1 MNGEHK
7 TTSSNKT
14 PMDLAGRTAV
24 VTGAAGG
31 IGLALTERLIAAG
44 MSVVMADIEEE
55 TLAREATRL
64 ESDGASV
71 LGVLTDVRDPDAV
84 EALRDQALSV
94 YGSVHVLC
102 NNAGVA
108 PGGPMAETTPA
119 DWRWVVDVN
128 ILGVAYGVTTFTQL
142 FLDQGE
148 GHIVNTASEAG
159 LVTNAQLGMYCATK
173 HAVVGM
179 SESLW
184 REVHPQGVGVSV
196 LCPNL
201 VDTKIFESERN
212 RTDGV
217 ALKPE
222 AAAAIAPMREMLS
235 AVGMSPATAADVVH
249 DAVVGDRFWVLTHEV
264 TLPAATRR
272 FDDLQGG
279 RNPSDPYEGLIG
291 G

>member
-1 MNGEHK
+1 MK
-7 TTSSNKT
+7 
-14 PMDLAGRTAV
+14 DLAGRTAV

-31 IGLALTERLIAAG
+31 IGLALTERLVAAG
-44 MSVVMADIEEE
+44 MSVVMADVEEE
-55 TLAREATRL
+55 TLSREATRL

-71 LGVLTDVRDPDAV
+71 LGVLTDVRDSDAI

-94 YGSVHVLC
+94 FGAVQLVC

-119 DWRWVVDVN
+119 DWRWAVDVN
-128 ILGVAYGVTTFTQL
+128 VLGVAYGVTTFVPL
-142 FLDQGE
+142 FLEQGE

-159 LVTNAQLGMYCATK
+159 LVTNPALGLYCATK

-179 SESLW
+179 SEALW
-184 REVHPQGVGVSV
+184 RETHPQGVGVSV

-217 ALKPE
+217 EMTPAS
-222 AAAAIAPMREMLS
+222 AATMAPLREMIGV
-235 AVGMSPATAADVVH
+235 AGIAATTVADRVH
-249 DAVVGDRFWVLTHEV
+249 DAVINDEFWVLTHEL
-264 TLPAATRR
+264 TLPAAGRR
-272 FDDLQGG
+272 FADLEAA
-279 RNPSDPYEGLIG
+279 RNPTDPYADLLP
-291 G
+291 

>member
-1 MNGEHK
+1 ME
-7 TTSSNKT
+7 T
-14 PMDLAGRTAV
+14 LAGRTAV
-24 VTGAAGG
+24 ITGAASG
-31 IGLALTERLIAAG
+31 IGLAMTERFVAAG
-44 MSVVMADIEEE
+44 MSVVMADVEEDA
-55 TLAREATRL
+55 LAREAARL

-71 LGVLTDVRDPDAV
+71 LGVLTDVRDAAAV

-94 YGSVHVLC
+94 YGSVHLLC

-108 PGGPMAETTPA
+108 PGGPMVDTTPA
-119 DWRWVVDVN
+119 DWEWAVGVN
-128 ILGVAYGVTTFTQL
+128 VLGVAYGVTAFAPH

-159 LVTNAQLGMYCATK
+159 LVTNNVLGMYCATK
-173 HAVVGM
+173 HAVVGL

-217 ALKPE
+217 GMAPSTAAVMAPLRE
-222 AAAAIAPMREMLS
+222 AIGAIGIAP
-235 AVGMSPATAADVVH
+235 ADVAGHVH
-249 DAVVGDRFWVLTHEV
+249 DAVVADRFWVFTHP
-264 TLPAATRR
+264 TTAPAAARR
-272 FDDLQGG
+272 FADIEAGTH
-279 RNPSDPYEGLIG
+279 PSDPYTGLIDL
-291 G
+291 